1 GQVSPCRQG
10 DTWPLEG
17 HDARRSGASAVCL
30 EGPLRLAWRA
40 AATTPVK
47 ERPPAFEHVVASAT
61 GLFAAGVRGKSSTL
75 HALDLD
81 GSPRWEHDTR
91 TDLHFAFWPIVT
103 DTLAGINDDGTFFLD
118 PRSGKMVHNLGLDSW
133 GQMSTDGERL
143 YWTNTWHVHG
153 PNLYIA
159 ASSARAEPLWK
170 ASKYGGSAPM
180 DMMDDLGGVTLDGD
194 TVFQVA
200 NYKFAS
206 ISGLAAFT
214 PATGQERW
222 RRPAMPVGFVSAAD
236 GRLYGV
242 ERWQRE
248 RRLVA
253 RSQRDGEVVW
263 STPIKGAQGASPVL
277 AGGLAVVDTEP
288 GVVVA
293 VDAATGQER
302 WRAEMGAKHT
312 TQVGHETTL
321 AAAANDTLVVTAGKD
336 VVLLTLSTGQVRWR
350 GPLAE
355 QPLHSP
361 VLAGGRLYAI
371 AGGEILA
378 FEGARAF

>member
-1 GQVSPCRQG
+1 
-10 DTWPLEG
+10 
-17 HDARRSGASAVCL
+17 
-30 EGPLRLAWRA
+30 
-40 AATTPVK
+40 
-47 ERPPAFEHVVASAT
+47 
-61 GLFAAGVRGKSSTL
+61 VRGKSSML

-81 GSPRWEHDTR
+81 GTLRWEHDTR

-103 DTLAGINDDGTFFLD
+103 GSLAGINDDGTFFLD
-118 PRSGKMVHNLGLDSW
+118 PASGKMVHNLGLDSW

-153 PNLYIA
+153 PALYIM
-159 ASSARAEPLWK
+159 ASSAKAEPLWK
-170 ASKYGGSAPM
+170 ASRYGGTSPM
-180 DMMDDLGGVTLDGD
+180 DMMDDLGGVTLDHD

-206 ISGLAAFT
+206 FSGLAAFA

-222 RRPAMPVGFVSAAD
+222 RRPAMPVSFVSAGD

-253 RSQRDGEVVW
+253 RSQRDGEVAW
-263 STPIKGAQGASPVL
+263 STPVKGAQGAAPVL
-277 AGGLAVVDTEP
+277 AQGLAVVDSEP

-302 WRAEMGAKHT
+302 WRADTGVKHT

-321 AAAANDTLVVTAGKD
+321 AAAANDTLVVTAGKE
-336 VVLLTLSTGQVRWR
+336 VVLLALSTGEVRWR
-350 GPLAE
+350 GAVAE
-355 QPLHSP
+355 HVLHSP
-361 VLAGGRLYAI
+361 ILAGGRLYAV

-378 FEGARAF
+378 LEGAP